1 MNELAYGYLLAKR
14 MLLLAGVLV
23 VAGCTLWAQSE
34 AQPGGG
40 PRHGFGPERELQQ
53 LTQALSLTADQ
64 QTQVKSLLTERMQK
78 MQALRRPAANAA
90 TDAGAEASAPG
101 AQARHAQME
110 AIRTDTDNKI
120 TALLNDD
127 QKTKFAAYQ
136 QGRKDRMARGQGQGG
151 EQAPAA
157 QQPNN

>member
-14 MLLLAGVLV
+14 ALLLAGVLV
-23 VAGCTLWAQSE
+23 VACCTLWAQSD
-34 AQPGGG
+34 ARAGG

-78 MQALRRPAANAA
+78 MEALRRPAANAGA
-90 TDAGAEASAPG
+90 DAGAEASTPA

-120 TALLNDD
+120 SALLNDD

-136 QGRKDRMARGQGQGG
+136 QGRKDRMARGQGQGS